1 MQKRTGINIEDTLK
15 NLNKMSH
22 AILETPELM
31 QDAEKA
37 DEMLLA
43 AIKAKLE
50 IIDLLWYFISN
61 H

>member
-1 MQKRTGINIEDTLK
+1 
-15 NLNKMSH
+15 MSH

-50 IIDLLWYFISN
+50 IIDLL
-61 H
+61 